1 MNEWTTVDY
10 SVISSN
16 AILSDQKKV
25 FRWEKSWKEFNSH
38 KSFLGH
44 QHHGYDVTRRLKYEI
59 QINWHRLFT
68 VPYHPVRSS
77 RSSALRCGLPSCMSV
92 KFNYYL
98 KIKMA
103 AINGRTRYIST
114 ISRKNRGLWTVYN
127 WQHSCVWWFPWLPY
141 LPSKTWHCFNP
152 VCHRRIAYS
161 VIIALWENQRKMSHI
176 YSLSI
181 NQIFLARGN
190 WFIVI

>member
-1 MNEWTTVDY
+1 M
-10 SVISSN
+10 
-16 AILSDQKKV
+16 
-25 FRWEKSWKEFNSH
+25 RKEFNSH
-38 KSFLGH
+38 KIFLGH
-44 QHHGYDVTRRLKYEI
+44 QHDRYDVTRRLKYEI

-68 VPYHPVRSS
+68 VPSVLS
-77 RSSALRCGLPSCMSV
+77 RKIVQIERFALRAAILHECQ
-92 KFNYYL
+92 NYYL

-114 ISRKNRGLWTVYN
+114 ISRKNRGLWTVSN

-161 VIIALWENQRKMSHI
+161 VIIALWEDQRKISHI
-176 YSLSI
+176 FSANKSNYP
-181 NQIFLARGN
+181 
-190 WFIVI
+190 